1 MKIAFPTQK
10 PDGLDSVVYGHFG
23 SAAAFVI
30 VNTKT
35 DEVYSVANKDANHP
49 HGQCQPLKAL
59 GGEAVNGVVT
69 GGIGGGALHRLNV
82 TGVTVY
88 RAVEGTVADNIE
100 LVKEGKLPEIRMNQ
114 TCGGHG
120 PGGGCTH

>member
-1 MKIAFPTQK
+1 MKIAFPTQASE
-10 PDGLDSVVYGHFG
+10 GLESTVYGHFG
-23 SAAAFVI
+23 SAASFVI
-30 VNTKT
+30 VDTQTNEIRTIVNR
-35 DEVYSVANKDANHP
+35 DVNHP

-59 GGEAVNGVVT
+59 GGEAINGVVT

-88 RAVEGTVADNIE
+88 RAVEGTVAINLE
-100 LVKEGKLPEIRMNQ
+100 LIKEGKLPEIKMNQ

-120 PGGGCTH
+120 PGGGCAH